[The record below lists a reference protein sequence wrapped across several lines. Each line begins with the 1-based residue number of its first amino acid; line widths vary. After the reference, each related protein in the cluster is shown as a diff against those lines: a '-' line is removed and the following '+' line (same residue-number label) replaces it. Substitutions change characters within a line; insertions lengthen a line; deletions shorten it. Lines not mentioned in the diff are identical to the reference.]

1 MSWTNQNRFST
12 WIISILILMNIITL
26 IIIWV
31 IVDRDKMPPPPPRDR
46 RPPDPIVMMQKELD
60 LSDEQTAEF
69 ESLRNQHFVI
79 MDSLSKEMNIVRR
92 LLVDELFK
100 PVHDTELVESLTDKI
115 GVLEKSLEI
124 SRFNHF
130 QEVILMCSPE
140 QQNKLKEILGKMI
153 LRKPPPGKHGDKFP
167 DNKKVN

>member
-1 MSWTNQNRFST
+1 MDWTNQNRFSK

-31 IVDRDKMPPPPPRDR
+31 MVDRDKIPPPPLDR

-60 LSDEQTAEF
+60 LSDEQAEKF
-69 ESLRNQHFVI
+69 ESLRNQHFVV
-79 MDSLSKEMNIVRR
+79 MDSLSKEMIAIRK

-100 PVHDTELVESLTDKI
+100 PVADTELIELLSGKI
-115 GVLEKSLEI
+115 GELEKSLEI

-130 QEVILMCSPE
+130 QEVILICSPE
-140 QQNKLKEILGKMI
+140 QQDKLKEILGKMI

-167 DNKKVN
+167 DKKKVH